1 MSAAVVHKT
10 VTDMVVENIAEE
22 SCKKAIGFNRAGRH
36 GRAEYE
42 LVRAGM
48 RIAALVDD
56 QPSVEVLAELHLF
69 EPFHD
74 QRRGDVGGDAA

>member
-1 MSAAVVHKT
+1 MSSRPFT
-10 VTDMVVENIAEE
+10 VDEIAETA
-22 SCKKAIGFNRAGRH
+22 CKNAIGFNRAGRP

-48 RIAALVDD
+48 KIARLVKDNPSLEALG
-56 QPSVEVLAELHLF
+56 ELRLF

-74 QRRGDVGGDAA
+74 WRLGDYGAAS